1 MAHSKLWCSAG
12 FFLLFFSVSQQAQGA
27 WSLAEMYCNVNG
39 SVETKVEL
47 GPTPGAG
54 CVSGWNFGGY
64 NTNTGLGTI
73 TYTTTNVGNNNALL
87 FFNLDYLDDVLGSNA
102 YDETGGITGT
112 AAAGQLFEID
122 DSEVPPL
129 HVGSGDIYTNF
140 INGTP
145 DGLAFKNGLLDS
157 DNPTDVAALMGWN
170 FNLAAGDT
178 ATITWTVATTN
189 PGGFYLSQFDSDDD
203 QTVFY
208 NSSLSIQNGG
218 QVPEPYQIVPLT
230 LLSAWLGI
238 KVWKRRREG
247 AGQE

>member
-1 MAHSKLWCSAG
+1 MAHSKMWSSAG
-12 FFLLFFSVSQQAQGA
+12 LFLLFFSVSQQAQGA
-27 WSLAEMYCNVNG
+27 WSVQELYCNVNG
-39 SVETKVEL
+39 SIETKVAP
-47 GPTPGAG
+47 GPAPGTG
-54 CVSGWNFGGY
+54 CVSGWNFAAY
-64 NTNTGLGTI
+64 NTTTGLGTI
-73 TYTTTNVGNNNALL
+73 TYTTSNVGANNALL
-87 FFNLDYLDDVLGSNA
+87 FFNLDFLDDVLGTDVF
-102 YDETGGITGT
+102 DETGGITGT
-112 AAAGQLFEID
+112 AAAGQLFEVD
-122 DSEVPPL
+122 DSGFGVN
-129 HVGSGDIYTNF
+129 VGDIYTNF
-140 INGTP
+140 SSGTP
-145 DGLAFKNGLLDS
+145 DGLAFKNGLIDS

-189 PGGFYLSQFDSDDD
+189 PGGFYLSQFDATDD

-208 NSSLSIQNGG
+208 NSSLRIDNG